1 MYHIH
6 PSIKFLSETAFLSV
20 PHHQHFDAP
29 VKKIHDLQKQS
40 AEFEIKMQC
49 IYIYSNTYICEDEIN
64 QSELSVRN
72 YINADQEL

>member
-29 VKKIHDLQKQS
+29 VKKIHDLRKQS
-40 AEFEIKMQC
+40 AEFEIQIQY
-49 IYIYSNTYICEDEIN
+49 IYIHIFIYI
-64 QSELSVRN
+64 QQ
-72 YINADQEL
+72 YIQQYI

>member
-40 AEFEIKMQC
+40 AGIKIKIQY
-49 IYIYSNTYICEDEIN
+49 IYIYIHIFIYI
-64 QSELSVRN
+64 QQ
-72 YINADQEL
+72 YIQQYI